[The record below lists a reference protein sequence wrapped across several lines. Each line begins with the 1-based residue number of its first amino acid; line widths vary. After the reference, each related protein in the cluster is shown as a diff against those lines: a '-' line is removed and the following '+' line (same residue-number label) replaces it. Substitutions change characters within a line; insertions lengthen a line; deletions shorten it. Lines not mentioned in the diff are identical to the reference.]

1 MAKGGKVVFGTV
13 AALGVLGAIAYFVR
27 QGKLLRQICVSH
39 TDIGWE
45 STVYEVGTAVYNGET
60 PSNLEV
66 PFHLT
71 LVNNSNI
78 DVIIKDVDMS
88 ITWLSQDTALLGS
101 DKLIGNV
108 KSTREDKL
116 VKNST
121 TTITMNVDLSPITN
135 LTTGQLLL
143 LTGDIASNGIRVIVQ
158 GNVKLKASIFETI
171 NYPYYL
177 NMNTADALDS
187 ENTIE
192 ESGECK

>member
-45 STVYEVGTAVYNGET
+45 STVYEVGTAVYNGEA

>member
-13 AALGVLGAIAYFVR
+13 AVLGVLGAIVYFIR
-27 QGKLLRQICVSH
+27 QSKLLRQICVSH

-45 STVYEVGTAVYNGET
+45 STVYEVGTAVYDGET

-88 ITWLSQDTALLGS
+88 ITWLSQDTALLSS

-121 TTITMNVDLSPITN
+121 TTITMNVDLSPITK

-187 ENTIE
+187 ENTVE

>member
-13 AALGVLGAIAYFVR
+13 AALGLLGAIAYFVR
-27 QGKLLRQICVSH
+27 QGKLMRQICVSH

-45 STVYEVGTAVYNGET
+45 STVYEIGTAVVNGET

-71 LVNNSNI
+71 IVNKSNI
-78 DVIIKDVDMS
+78 DVIIKEVDMS
-88 ITWLSQDTALLGS
+88 ITWLAQDTALLAS

-121 TTITMNVDLSPITN
+121 TTITMSVDLSPLTK
-135 LTTGQLLL
+135 LTTAQLIL
-143 LTGDIASNGIRVIVQ
+143 LTGDIAANGIRVIVQ

-177 NMNTADALDS
+177 NMNTADAFDS
-187 ENTIE
+187 EDTVE